1 MWGCSDARRSMLEHS
16 MEVLEHGIVFMTEF
30 ISTRV
35 RTVLEHV
42 WHATLL
48 VSCDFCNNLF
58 IKCLSLY
65 SLWHATT
72 VQSFTG
78 RCSKGPFMWHATQAC
93 AFWIKE
99 NLPLV
104 PLSVQ
109 RTETSIFR
117 GGCSAD
123 TFCLPVEAG
132 LTATAHLELPYE

>member
-1 MWGCSDARRSMLEHS
+1 MLEHS

-42 WHATLL
+42 WHATLI

-58 IKCLSLY
+58 IKCLGIY
-65 SLWHATT
+65 SL
-72 VQSFTG
+72 
-78 RCSKGPFMWHATQAC
+78 WHATQAC